1 MKRSIKIGESKY
13 SIKQVK
19 VIDKDPE
26 VLGLIK
32 HDKKRIYIK
41 KQNGQ
46 EDKETLYHEIAHGII
61 VDLAFSS
68 VTNDK
73 MNITTVKSLAKL
85 NNNEEFIDY
94 FGSVLRNMFVL
105 K

>member
-1 MKRSIKIGESKY
+1 MKRSINIGENKY

-19 VIDKDPE
+19 VIEKDPK

-32 HDKKRIYIK
+32 HDKKKIYIK
-41 KQNGQ
+41 KENKKQD
-46 EDKETLYHEIAHGII
+46 EETLYHEIAHGII

-68 VTNDK
+68 IDNK
-73 MNITTVKSLAKL
+73 MNIMTVKALSKL
-85 NNNEEFIDY
+85 NNNEDFIDY
-94 FGSVLRNMFVL
+94 FGKILRNMFVL